1 MPMTD
6 KRLAHAVTLRT
17 DHRSGPEHTRQN
29 NRSLVLQALYR
40 SGPASR
46 AELARKTGLTRVT
59 ISDLVQAL
67 MKENLIIELGQ
78 ADEVR
83 PGKPATL
90 IDINRT
96 GFQIIA
102 LDLSGTESITGAI
115 VDLDGTVLIE
125 DHAVINGS
133 SGEQLLHLVIA
144 LAQKL
149 KTKATAPILGVG
161 VGTPGI
167 VDGAGVVRNS
177 GNLEWHDLELRALL
191 TQELQLPVLVA
202 NDANASALAE
212 HSFGDHLGDLLVV
225 TIGTGVG
232 SGLIV
237 ADTLL
242 LGSRFA
248 AGEIGQVV
256 IGTDKGA
263 NSPYDR
269 TQTAEAWLSVPSI
282 EARIAAGGDED
293 QVLEEAGWR
302 LGIVIAPI
310 VGALNLRKVIING
323 PEHVVNERLIS
334 AATRTMA
341 SRTMPEFHSEVEFVS
356 SSLGSYAV
364 LLGAAVLVLSERL
377 GVS

>member
-6 KRLAHAVTLRT
+6 KKLANAVTLRT
-17 DHRSGPEHTRQN
+17 DRRSGPEHARQN
-29 NRSLVLQALYR
+29 NRSLVLQSLYH

-46 AELARKTGLTRVT
+46 ADLARKTGLTRVT
-59 ISDLVQAL
+59 ISDLVL
-67 MKENLIIELGQ
+67 ELINENLVIELGQ

-90 IDINRT
+90 IDINRA
-96 GFQIIA
+96 GFEILA
-102 LDLSGTESITGAI
+102 LDLSGANYITGA
-115 VDLDGTVLIE
+115 VLDLDGNIRFEETLELGGVVGAE
-125 DHAVINGS
+125 VVTSVIS
-133 SGEQLLHLVIA
+133 LC
-144 LAQKL
+144 QKL
-149 KTKATAPILGVG
+149 LAKASAPIIGVG
-161 VGTPGI
+161 VGSPGI
-167 VDGAGVVRNS
+167 VDGSGVVRNA
-177 GNLEWHDLELRALL
+177 GNLKWENVELRKILEK
-191 TQELQLPVLVA
+191 ELQLPVLIA
-202 NDANASALAE
+202 NDANAAALAE
-212 HSFGDHLGDLLVV
+212 HTFGDHSGDLLVLK
-225 TIGTGVG
+225 IGSGVG

-237 ADTLL
+237 ADTLI

-256 IGTDKGA
+256 VGTDNGA

-269 TQTAEAWLSVPSI
+269 GQTVEAWLSVPSI
-282 EARIAAGGDED
+282 EARIASGLSQD

-323 PEHVVNERLIS
+323 PEHIVNERLIK
-334 AATRTMA
+334 AATDTLL

-356 SSLGSYAV
+356 TPLGAHAV